1 MQIHNTRDTPCRLV
15 RTPFKPPWVFK
26 CRAAAAPRFRS
37 RIRSRTRVSQLRVH
51 RSRRLPSRA
60 RVRSRV
66 VGRTALK
73 TAGLWCTVLVGG
85 RPNEM
90 EGESA
95 RPVRGVSRQ
104 QFTNDEAAAHPP
116 PPRHL
121 RLLRRRVRARAA
133 DGAADPV
140 RPACHPAADRGP
152 TVCGAG
158 STHVHRA
165 IDARTGGG
173 AAARRYFLI
182 RFALSDGGGLSA
194 SGLGACV
201 PRARQQRKPAL
212 KTHSTL
218 SRV

>member
-1 MQIHNTRDTPCRLV
+1 MRHVGRRRGRECV
-15 RTPFKPPWVFK
+15 RECVSSKEWSTCQCVANPQYQRYPLSFGTNPLGFLN
-26 CRAAAAPRFRS
+26 AAPRPHRGFDRAS
-37 RIRSRTRVSQLRVH
+37 DRERAYLSSRVH

-95 RPVRGVSRQ
+95 RPVRATPGVSQLSRQ

-173 AAARRYFLI
+173 AAAGDIF
-182 RFALSDGGGLSA
+182 
-194 SGLGACV
+194 
-201 PRARQQRKPAL
+201 
-212 KTHSTL
+212 
-218 SRV
+218 